1 MLPFLL
7 GEHMIRSILRLRW
20 LAIITLL
27 RIWIVTWLLAVPLFH
42 VHLDTAHHHNESGA
56 HHGGIAHT
64 IYSGDLK
71 GEFGNPHT
79 ESTKGLLT
87 HSGCS
92 YQDAPELG
100 FSLLSDASDRNVCKP
115 FLAVVSVLAIATLRS
130 PEISDWI
137 TSGKIPLPRLPFL
150 QKPPL
155 RAPPYML
162 L

>member
-1 MLPFLL
+1 MLPFLP
-7 GEHMIRSILRLRW
+7 GEHMIRSILRPRW
-20 LAIITLL
+20 LAIATLL

-42 VHLDTAHHHNESGA
+42 IHLDTAHHHNESGA

-71 GEFGNPHT
+71 GEFGNPQT
-79 ESTKGLLT
+79 KSTKGLLT
-87 HSGCS
+87 HSRCS

-115 FLAVVSVLAIATLRS
+115 FLTVMSVLAIAASCS
-130 PEISDWI
+130 PEISDSV
-137 TSGKIPLPRLPFL
+137 TSDKIPLRRLPFL

-155 RAPPYML
+155 RAPPYVL
-162 L
+162 V